1 MLLRLKNIISTLINK
16 NQATYVNNRFI
27 TETAILYLMFSE
39 LLFTSDID
47 RLLMTVDIAR
57 SL

>member
-1 MLLRLKNIISTLINK
+1 MLLRLKNIISTLMNK
-16 NQATYVNNRFI
+16 NQATYVSNKFI
-27 TETAILYLMFSE
+27 AETAILYLMFSE

-47 RLLMTVDIAR
+47 QLLMTVDIAR

>member
-1 MLLRLKNIISTLINK
+1 MNK

-57 SL
+57 TL

>member
-1 MLLRLKNIISTLINK
+1 MLLRLKNIISTLMNK

-27 TETAILYLMFSE
+27 AETAILYLMFSE

-57 SL
+57 TL

>member
-1 MLLRLKNIISTLINK
+1 MLLRLKNIISTLMNK

-57 SL
+57 TL

>member
-1 MLLRLKNIISTLINK
+1 MLLRLRNIISTLINK